1 MRGITHR
8 TLNRSKQLVIMDE
21 VDGMSAGDR
30 GGVQELIRLIQKT
43 LIPIVCICNDRESP
57 KVRTLATKCYD
68 LVFARPS
75 AWAKERSVSRRSE
88 IANRLMYICKQE
100 GIAVEKGALTD
111 LATATN
117 GDIRQVG
124 AGERRYM

>member
-1 MRGITHR
+1 MGRVTHR

-43 LIPIVCICNDRESP
+43 LIPIICICNDRESP
-57 KVRTLATKCYD
+57 KVRTLAMKCYD

-75 AWAKERSVSRRSE
+75 A
-88 IANRLMYICKQE
+88 
-100 GIAVEKGALTD
+100 
-111 LATATN
+111 
-117 GDIRQVG
+117 
-124 AGERRYM
+124 